1 MDVKYGKGCYQ
12 PTLEY
17 AEKVANSLVTV
28 SHKLGIKTTAVIS
41 MMDDPL
47 GKLIGNALEVAESIQ
62 CLRGEGPF
70 DLEELVIK
78 QGGLLLSQSGDENYS
93 VEEGEDKIRF
103 VLRLLTYLST

>member
-1 MDVKYGKGCYQ
+1 MLDVKYGKGCYQ

-17 AEKVANSLVTV
+17 AQQVADSLVTV

-47 GKLIGNALEVAESIQ
+47 GKLIGNALEVAESVK
-62 CLRGEGPF
+62 CLKGEGPF
-70 DLEELVIK
+70 DLEELVVK

-93 VEEGEDKIRF
+93 IDQGEEKIRC
-103 VLRLLTYLST
+103 